1 MSAPGYLQVTLNATV
16 LDGVLSVNADQGIRN
31 ETEPFRGGT
40 ISFEYL
46 QSVNGT
52 ATPTPDIG
60 AVITVKWVRGSVSP
74 TVMVGN
80 IVDVEFNYTLAG
92 VNTFRVTCSD
102 LIGVAGQA
110 TLANVTVAAG
120 SAESQIAWLTAQ
132 ANISR
137 SFTIDLYT
145 NCSGYTY
152 TGNLLDILNKICATG
167 QSIMTCTGAQLV
179 FTGRR
184 GLATTTSSYTFGR
197 SSNSSTF
204 RFDAVNVASAIQN
217 RFNYIVVSPDG
228 LANVASSYPVSGA
241 KKSFEV
247 ATLNQNTTDAQ
258 YLADYLWG
266 KYSNTTEDLEAVS
279 FTMEAQYSDAVSEA
293 LINLGIGS
301 FIGVQV
307 TPSSTIYG
315 YLIGR
320 SFSGTPS
327 GTRGTYYFSG
337 SGLNDY
343 LELDNAQLGKLD
355 TGRLGY

>member
-1 MSAPGYLQVTLNATV
+1 MNPPGYLQITLNATI
-16 LDGVLSVNADQGIRN
+16 LPGVLNVNADQGIRD

-60 AVITVKWVRGSVSP
+60 SAITVKWIRGSVSP
-74 TVMVGN
+74 TVMTGT
-80 IVDVEFNYTLAG
+80 IVDVEYNYTLAG
-92 VNTFRVTCSD
+92 VNTYSVTCSD
-102 LIGVAGQA
+102 LIGVAGQSN
-110 TLANVTVAAG
+110 LANVSVTAG

-137 SFTIDLYT
+137 SFATDLYT

-167 QSIMTCTGAQLV
+167 QSIMTCTSAQLV

-184 GLATTTSSYTFGR
+184 GSASTISSYTFGR
-197 SSNSSTF
+197 SSGASTF

-217 RFNYIVVSPDG
+217 RFNYIVVTPDG
-228 LANVASSYPVSGA
+228 LSSVASSYPVSGA

-247 ATLNQNTTDAQ
+247 STLNVNTTDAQ

-266 KYSNTTEDLEAVS
+266 KYSDTTQDLRAVS

-293 LINLGIGS
+293 LINLAIGS
-301 FIGVQV
+301 FIGVEI

-320 SFSGTPS
+320 TFSGTPS

-343 LELDNAQLGKLD
+343 LELNNAQLGKLD